1 MYLKNR
7 LAVCLLM
14 TSYLVTPQ
22 LVRADPLRNDI
33 DQASVFSEV
42 SPLSMPA
49 GLDPRA
55 LDRTDFEIL
64 KPGIYIGF
72 EKDKV
77 AAYKALNKAIN
88 ERPPLDLD
96 KLVKGKL
103 PPDTPGLGPIV
114 DVTPDWLRYQN
125 DKYDPLNP
133 IRHDRAV
140 AQKAGYRDV
149 PAYPT
154 YAAHDD
160 SVMTPWPPEARDKLL
175 VSDLNHSVTNY
186 LPVYAGDRLF
196 IVINHRDVT
205 DLTPLTGGTRRI
217 VAIESQASIYN
228 QKKQKVSDMTFRVTE
243 HLSIYKDR
251 SKAPV
256 NPTFAQ
262 LWEAPDWTARPEHV
276 YTDKDWDFI
285 KSVWAHE
292 HIQGAA
298 PLYWE
303 DVKVGDKPAWTLD
316 GPIEESPTP
325 TWGMGM
331 GSGGSRS
338 IRPEI
343 MASDT
348 FANLVRNP
356 VDGIWRL
363 KNPNL
368 ERPKFP
374 PLPVIKGAPP
384 PAPRPGEV
392 NTAEIH
398 KEKVKRAALVNFT
411 GRDYAVRHLT
421 NWMGDDGWL
430 KTISWAIMDPRAHWQ
445 TGMPVMP
452 NPAAKHFVGH
462 LPGMAGAHVSVHG
475 LTKDVALV
483 KSEVTG
489 KRITNGAHE
498 VELVWWIE
506 NLDGQIWEEGS
517 AVVTLPSRSQPDV
530 TAVPKERLS
539 AAK

>member
-1 MYLKNR
+1 MFHKGSIIL
-7 LAVCLLM
+7 CLLL
-14 TSYLVTPQ
+14 TSALTQPQ
-22 LVRADPLRNDI
+22 YAHADQPRKAI
-33 DQASVFSEV
+33 DQISAFSDV
-42 SPLSMPA
+42 SPLTMPT

-55 LDRTDFEIL
+55 LERTQFEIL
-64 KPGIYIGF
+64 SPGIYIGY

-77 AAYKALNKAIN
+77 AAYAALNKAIN

-96 KLVKGKL
+96 KLVKGEL
-103 PPDTPGLGPIV
+103 PADTPGLGPII
-114 DVTPDWLRYQN
+114 DVSEDWLRYQN

-133 IRHDRAV
+133 IRHDKTV
-140 AQKAGYRDV
+140 ALQAGYRDV

-154 YAAHDD
+154 FAAHDD
-160 SVMTPWPPEARDKLL
+160 SVMTPWPPEARDRLL

-196 IVINHRDVT
+196 IVIDHRDVT
-205 DLTPLTGGTRRI
+205 DMTPTNGGTRRI
-217 VAIESQASIYN
+217 VVLESKASIYN
-228 QKKQKVSDMTFRVTE
+228 QKKQKVSDMVFRVTE
-243 HLSIYKDR
+243 HLSIFKDR
-251 SKAPV
+251 SKVAS

-262 LWEAPDWTARPEHV
+262 IWEAPDWTARPEHV

-285 KSVWAHE
+285 KSVWSRE
-292 HIQGAA
+292 HIQGSK

-303 DVKVGDKPAWTLD
+303 DVKVGDKPAWTID

-338 IRPEI
+338 IRQEI
-343 MASDT
+343 MSKDG
-348 FANLVRNP
+348 FSGLIRNP

-363 KNPNL
+363 KDPNL

-384 PAPRPGEV
+384 PVPRPGEV

-398 KEKVKRAALVNFT
+398 KERVSRSALVNFA
-411 GRDYAVRHLT
+411 GRDYAIRHIT
-421 NWMGDDGWL
+421 NWMGDNAWL
-430 KTISWAIMDPRAHWQ
+430 ENVSWAIMDPRAHWKN
-445 TGMPVMP
+445 GMAVMP
-452 NPAAKHFVGH
+452 NPDARHFVSRV
-462 LPGMAGAHVSVHG
+462 PGMADAYVSVHG

-489 KRITNGAHE
+489 KRVRNDAHE
-498 VELVWWIE
+498 IELIWWIE

-517 AVVTLPSRSQPDV
+517 AIVQLPSRSQPQL
-530 TAVPKERLS
+530 TAVPQTKAV
-539 AAK
+539 AAQ